1 MDQKMLFVLLTFALI
16 SFSYYVTES
25 ANAFQPGTESTKSD
39 WKTFKDRDNLF
50 TVQYPSKWT
59 PSYTRE
65 ADKLGPI
72 DVVFTAPGYIAD
84 KNWAEI
90 DLIQYD
96 SKSAFNSA
104 QESLESEI
112 SNFQND
118 PMVTKFEIER
128 PIECAMY
135 TLNGIQA
142 CSYIYE
148 IDSKDGGHLAALAVD
163 ALLDDGTEYES
174 YYKADIKSFKKWL
187 PIAEETLVSFKTTDN
202 NSATTGVLLGNDTV
216 TDLNTTNTT
225 SSSSDD
231 DGDFKFNTN

>member
-1 MDQKMLFVLLTFALI
+1 MDQKILFVLLILAFI
-16 SFSYYVTES
+16 SFSYYITDI
-25 ANAFQPGTESTKSD
+25 ANAFTPGAESNKSD

-50 TVQYPSKWT
+50 TVEYPSKWT

-65 ADKLGPI
+65 ADKAGPI
-72 DVVFTAPGYIAD
+72 DVVFTAPGYIPD
-84 KNWAEI
+84 KNWGEI

-96 SKSAFNSA
+96 SKSAFNTA

-118 PMVTKFEIER
+118 PTVTKFEIER

-163 ALLDDGTEYES
+163 ALLNDGTEYES
-174 YYKADIKSFKKWL
+174 YYKADIKSFKKYL

-202 NSATTGVLLGNDTV
+202 NSATTSDLSGNDTI

-225 SSSSDD
+225 TSSSSDD
-231 DGDFKFNTN
+231 DFSLN